1 MSYPLSKKPTWL
13 LSRPKGINK
22 CLNLESLRFLRIQPS
37 KLNSSFIIWKSVIR
51 KVLSNEGLYIFKSFL
66 PFLVGHRYFN
76 ELFIYF
82 LITSN
87 PVFHDVH
94 AVFMLLPIK
103 ISLLKSLLIVSNSV
117 PYIDLHITLLSV

>member
-37 KLNSSFIIWKSVIR
+37 KLNSPFIICKSVIR
-51 KVLSNEGLYIFKSFL
+51 KVHSNEGLYIFKSFL

-87 PVFHDVH
+87 PVFHDVQ
-94 AVFMLLPIK
+94 AVCMLLPIK
-103 ISLLKSLLIVSNSV
+103 VSLLKSLLIVSNSV
-117 PYIDLHITLLSV
+117 PYIGLHITLLSV